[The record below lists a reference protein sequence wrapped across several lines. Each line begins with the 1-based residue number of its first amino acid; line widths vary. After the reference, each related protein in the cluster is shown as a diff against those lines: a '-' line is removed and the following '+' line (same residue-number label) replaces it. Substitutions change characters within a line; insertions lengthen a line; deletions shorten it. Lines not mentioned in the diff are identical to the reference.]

1 MKQGYPKE
9 EKLKSKIHTGQLFER
24 RKICKKFSTEAY
36 VSSYSWRRTSHHK
49 VGVSVPKRNF
59 KLAVTRNRIKRLL
72 RENYRKQKNTFP
84 AHTKKYSM
92 MFIYTGRKELD
103 YTEIE
108 VAMKKLIHKF
118 IETELK
124 ADAL

>member
-1 MKQGYPKE
+1 MNQGYSKE
-9 EKLKSKIHTGQLFER
+9 EKLKSKIQIGQLFEEGR
-24 RKICKKFSTEAY
+24 SVKSFPLKLMYHPILGEEHYHKI
-36 VSSYSWRRTSHHK
+36 
-49 VGVSVPKRNF
+49 GVSVPKRNF

-72 RENYRKQKNTFP
+72 RENYRKQKNALP
-84 AHTKKYSM
+84 IDTKKYSM
-92 MFIYTGRKELD
+92 MFIYTGRKELKSS
-103 YTEIE
+103 EIE